1 MEHWLVVS
9 PWISITQPLKKKHF
23 QNVQLLKKNQI
34 IEQCKRKDCA
44 HNLVAIKV
52 ESGWTIVRQFW
63 HDKANFKSE
72 KCRSSK
78 ICRDNLVLMWLP
90 AIQFAAKSEKPVSWK
105 GKVAK
110 SKENANIYQI
120 YYSNCARFCQYY
132 WVLWGGMSDNP
143 KPRILRKPRP
153 LLVVTRYLSSAKDML
168 PFPFITHRQLHPGNI
183 E

>member
-1 MEHWLVVS
+1 MTIDNL
-9 PWISITQPLKKKHF
+9 IKQICDDRKKKKK
-23 QNVQLLKKNQI
+23 LLVISMLNHQI
-34 IEQCKRKDCA
+34 IEQCKKKDCA

-52 ESGWTIVRQFW
+52 ESGWMIVRQFW

-78 ICRDNLVLMWLP
+78 ICRDNLVLRWLP

-105 GKVAK
+105 GKVANFK
-110 SKENANIYQI
+110 DNANIDQI
-120 YYSNCARFCQYY
+120 YSSNCARFCQYY
-132 WVLWGGMSDNP
+132 WVLWAGMSDNP

-168 PFPFITHRQLHPGNI
+168 PFPFITHRQLYPENI